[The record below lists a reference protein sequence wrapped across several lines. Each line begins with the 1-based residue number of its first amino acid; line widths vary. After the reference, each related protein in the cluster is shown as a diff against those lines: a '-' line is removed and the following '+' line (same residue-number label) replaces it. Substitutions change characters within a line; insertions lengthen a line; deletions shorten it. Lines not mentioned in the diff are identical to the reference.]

1 MGGFRTR
8 GGAIMKHYAGLDV
21 SLDETSVCIVEDT
34 GIYVYIVVRANTG
47 LHILKLI
54 GEAVAISS
62 Q

>member
-1 MGGFRTR
+1 
-8 GGAIMKHYAGLDV
+8 MKHYAGLDV